1 MLLVHFSTDI
11 LLLVV
16 AVVLLCSVLSDALV
30 YSEPSLKSP
39 RQSDSATTLVY
50 LTLGSVLA
58 RKEFPNVP

>member
-1 MLLVHFSTDI
+1 MW
-11 LLLVV
+11 V
-16 AVVLLCSVLSDALV
+16 AVVLLCSVLSDDLV
-30 YSEPSLKSP
+30 YSEPSLKSS